1 MSRSQVQILVTAFP
15 SFKRIKN
22 ALCCTPWTFSA
33 CFVPV
38 IPKQGKMGL
47 SITRLSSFIWKLH
60 VSSLSKHLDLI
71 LTIWKRENVL
81 PCYRPLLEEIVIQ
94 VRVES
99 ISQLRLSFDY
109 QILRNEERVAIGTTS
124 HCFLNAS
131 FKPIPIPPDI
141 LRRLRGDLSKEF
153 VNDGVGS

>member
-1 MSRSQVQILVTAFP
+1 MHAVYPLFRNRARWDYPSLVFRHLFGSCTYRS
-15 SFKRIKN
+15 
-22 ALCCTPWTFSA
+22 
-33 CFVPV
+33 
-38 IPKQGKMGL
+38 
-47 SITRLSSFIWKLH
+47 
-60 VSSLSKHLDLI
+60 
-71 LTIWKRENVL
+71 
-81 PCYRPLLEEIVIQ
+81 LLEEIVIQ

-153 VNDGVGS
+153 VNDGVDS